1 MDFCL
6 DNQADAF
13 AVLDRKSTPLSPILE
28 ASRALRI
35 KGIDV
40 RWMVPITRTL
50 VHRLEAI
57 FSLAGNDRID
67 AVLVPSGMIRTQDEG
82 PERELDED
90 DTLFVRDFLAH
101 RLLGEDLHHL
111 TPERKAFYRA
121 MLATLDGSGSNPPGT
136 FHCVAVLRQSRSRSQ
151 RSGRS
156 ITKPALVLPVLVG
169 AKRRARWN
177 LRLRLRMQ
185 SRLAVYFGG

>member
-1 MDFCL
+1 MLDPHEVSSLTELRSAAERRGARFLVDFCL

-13 AVLDRKSTPLSPILE
+13 AVLDRKSTSLSPILE

-67 AVLVPSGMIRTQDEG
+67 AVLVPSWMIRTQDEWAG
-82 PERELDED
+82 
-90 DTLFVRDFLAH
+90 A
-101 RLLGEDLHHL
+101 
-111 TPERKAFYRA
+111 
-121 MLATLDGSGSNPPGT
+121 GT
-136 FHCVAVLRQSRSRSQ
+136 
-151 RSGRS
+151 G
-156 ITKPALVLPVLVG
+156 
-169 AKRRARWN
+169 
-177 LRLRLRMQ
+177 
-185 SRLAVYFGG
+185 